1 MQGEDWEDGFADG
14 LMHSLCFFPLLS
26 YGATAPLAPFPED
39 TEKEA
44 IASGWEERP
53 VGRMRLRGEESDAE
67 DNMLKEL
74 LIAVTLLN
82 YRSAATASLLES
94 NGADV
99 NEERAD
105 SESAG
110 QLQVKFCVHAYV
122 FCMSWSCGGGSVLT
136 TAALNLQLTRSL
148 PLATSEPLEFRW
160 HTPSWLADST
170 QKDILNIHAWAA
182 SSFCRVVADTTLTIL
197 RLHPTGLLLSSL
209 TIIRDCQLLN

>member
-110 QLQVKFCVHAYV
+110 QLQVKFCVHAY
-122 FCMSWSCGGGSVLT
+122 SCILYVLF
-136 TAALNLQLTRSL
+136 L
-148 PLATSEPLEFRW
+148 W
-160 HTPSWLADST
+160 W
-170 QKDILNIHAWAA
+170 
-182 SSFCRVVADTTLTIL
+182 
-197 RLHPTGLLLSSL
+197 
-209 TIIRDCQLLN
+209 

>member
-1 MQGEDWEDGFADG
+1 MAIARTQHRSAGRATTADTSHPQ
-14 LMHSLCFFPLLS
+14 L
-26 YGATAPLAPFPED
+26 GATAPLAPFPED

-94 NGADV
+94 NGADL

-122 FCMSWSCGGGSVLT
+122 FCMSWK
-136 TAALNLQLTRSL
+136 
-148 PLATSEPLEFRW
+148 FIY
-160 HTPSWLADST
+160 
-170 QKDILNIHAWAA
+170 QK
-182 SSFCRVVADTTLTIL
+182 
-197 RLHPTGLLLSSL
+197 
-209 TIIRDCQLLN
+209 